1 MLVLGNLG
9 QDPELKYLPSG
20 AAVCSISVA
29 TSRSWKNK
37 ESGEKM
43 EETEWHRVTF
53 FDRLAEIAGEY
64 LSKGDPV
71 FVEGRLKTRKWQDKD
86 GNDRYTTEIIAE
98 SMQLLGGRKDGGGQQ
113 GQQAPQ
119 QRQQPQQGSR
129 GGNSAPPAPAQ
140 RPQQRQAAPQRG
152 GGSTPFEDMDSD
164 IPFLVNLNGVSIASP
179 KARRLG
185 RARVP
190 RLNGPFVSAKNAA

>member
-1 MLVLGNLG
+1 MASVNRMLVLGNLG

-86 GNDRYTTEIIAE
+86 GNDRYTTDIVGDK
-98 SMQLLGGRKDGGGQQ
+98 MQMLSPKGETR
-113 GQQAPQ
+113 
-119 QRQQPQQGSR
+119 RGSDVT
-129 GGNSAPPAPAQ
+129 SEPA
-140 RPQQRQAAPQRG
+140 G
-152 GGSTPFEDMDSD
+152 GGSSNYEEPPFQDDD
-164 IPFLVNLNGVSIASP
+164 IPF
-179 KARRLG
+179 
-185 RARVP
+185 
-190 RLNGPFVSAKNAA
+190 